1 MINKEQLYDYD
12 KRVSIFQD
20 KIKHFKVNDKLKF
33 LYNQDKISIITSITS
48 RNYDIGIFGL
58 EKSVN
63 YYYLNNSNFIHTLF
77 SLFNTLIEL
86 ERDKE
91 VIKFYE

>member
-1 MINKEQLYDYD
+1 MIKKEQLYDYD

-33 LYNQDKISIITSITS
+33 LYNQDKISIITRITS
-48 RNYDIGIFGL
+48 RNYNVGIFGL

-63 YYYLNNSNFIHTLF
+63 YYYLNNGNFIHTSI

-91 VIKFYE
+91 LIKFYE